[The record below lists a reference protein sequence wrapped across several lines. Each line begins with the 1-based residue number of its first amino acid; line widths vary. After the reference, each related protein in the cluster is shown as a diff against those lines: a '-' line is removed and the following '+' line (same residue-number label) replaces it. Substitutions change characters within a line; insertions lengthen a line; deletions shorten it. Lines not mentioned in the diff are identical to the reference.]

1 MKRLAFIRET
11 DRSGFSLLE
20 ILLSLLILSGALTGL
35 MSGLR
40 SAELLDRRA
49 VFEERA
55 AVYAER
61 EMELLKNDL
70 QAGRR
75 TGGPAQARGRFR
87 LPGGWKTRLSW
98 APQPMESSIRLACT
112 VESGADHLAIESF
125 LFFPD
130 AGRAVK

>member
-1 MKRLAFIRET
+1 MKKLVSFQDTARR
-11 DRSGFSLLE
+11 GFSLLE
-20 ILLSLLILSGALTGL
+20 ILLSLLILSGAITGL

-55 AVYAER
+55 AMYAER

-75 TGGPAQARGRFR
+75 ADGPAHARGRFR
-87 LPGGWKTRLSW
+87 LPGGWKTQLSW

-112 VESGADHLAIESF
+112 VQSGNDRLAIESF